1 MNPSH
6 ATGLNRLYNSYM
18 TEIGRFIILGGVF
31 LIVLGLVIWGLGR
44 IGFRG
49 LPGDI
54 KYESENVRVY
64 FPIVTS
70 IVLSI
75 VLTLILWL
83 WHWLGRR

>member
-1 MNPSH
+1 
-6 ATGLNRLYNSYM
+6 M

-31 LIVLGLVIWGLGR
+31 LVVLGLAIWGLGR

-64 FPIVTS
+64 FPIMTS

-75 VLTLILWL
+75 LLTLIFWL
-83 WHWLGRR
+83 WHRLSGR